1 MLFGLNVFS
10 PTTFPTS
17 SIVTIFTNIFVVI
30 SATFCNFATFV
41 IHFCIYM
48 DNKKVAKYFSQLFK
62 KSTKKFSV
70 TI

>member
-1 MLFGLNVFS
+1 
-10 PTTFPTS
+10 
-17 SIVTIFTNIFVVI
+17 
-30 SATFCNFATFV
+30 
-41 IHFCIYM
+41 M